1 MEGLLNSSSTPP
13 QILPS
18 SPSRPLPPAAMRPAH
33 RSSHRSHLL
42 HFCLVSL
49 LQTPSFP
56 PSVPP
61 LCLHPPRSLDGI
73 SQGRILTRLGWSL
86 ARLGCGVVGVGW
98 RGGDL
103 SPLLCSFS
111 LVHFTSTTSKHCYL
125 CPAFAFT
132 LSVSV
137 ARFHLFFHKQYPRS
151 HDHRGQTVVQPL
163 YHGQAR

>member
-1 MEGLLNSSSTPP
+1 
-13 QILPS
+13 
-18 SPSRPLPPAAMRPAH
+18 MRPAL

-49 LQTPSFP
+49 LQTPPFPSVRPTP
-56 PSVPP
+56 PSF
-61 LCLHPPRSLDGI
+61 PPRSLDGI
-73 SQGRILTRLGWSL
+73 SQGRILTRLGWRL
-86 ARLGCGVVGVGW
+86 ARWGSGVLGVGW
-98 RGGDL
+98 RWGLCAWGDL